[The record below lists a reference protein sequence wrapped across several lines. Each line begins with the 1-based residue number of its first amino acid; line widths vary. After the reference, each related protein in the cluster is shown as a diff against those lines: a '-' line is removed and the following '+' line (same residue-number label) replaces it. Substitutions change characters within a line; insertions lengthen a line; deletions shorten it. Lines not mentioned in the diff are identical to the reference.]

1 MTHTYEQEIV
11 EVNIIKITLSEL
23 LCVVKPFSAQTTH
36 IIDASTNFFFLYFI
50 VIYSHIRCRSF
61 SLPFSVSRK

>member
-36 IIDASTNFFFLYFI
+36 RRVNKIFFFHTLSSYI
-50 VIYSHIRCRSF
+50 SHIYIRCRSF
-61 SLPFSVSRK
+61 KVYHFQ